1 MIRAG
6 VAHSTHIDSAKAAE
20 AASRQ
25 AMDHAGISKASVT
38 ILFSTI
44 DHAPKY
50 QDVLK
55 VVRKITKAPHVIGAS
70 GYGVI
75 TERIEIER
83 RPAIGVMVLELESIE
98 AQSFLVP
105 NLQESSFRAG
115 QRVAESLQHKDPPP
129 SLMLA
134 LADTFSFQSASFF
147 DGFEETWGYIPIIGG
162 TAAEDGAEEKTYQM
176 RNHEVAFDA
185 VAGLTLSGQ
194 FRSEMG
200 LTQSCQPFGEP
211 FRVTRANGNTIYE
224 IEGRPAYDM
233 LLESLTEI
241 EFENPHHLF
250 QRIFL
255 GLPTRDFQTDF
266 TRSNYLIRNITGVN
280 AKKGVL
286 TCVTPVEAGDIM
298 TFTVRDAERAR
309 HDLLLTLRD
318 LKERFGSTKP
328 AFGFYF
334 NCCARGEALYDRL
347 NEDTKF
353 IRQFFPD
360 VPILGIFAYG
370 ELSPVDHVNH
380 LHHYSGALTLVSE
393 S

>member
-1 MIRAG
+1 
-6 VAHSTHIDSAKAAE
+6 
-20 AASRQ
+20 
-25 AMDHAGISKASVT
+25 
-38 ILFSTI
+38 
-44 DHAPKY
+44 
-50 QDVLK
+50 
-55 VVRKITKAPHVIGAS
+55 VRKKKSSKKAKS
-70 GYGVI
+70 KQKKC
-75 TERIEIER
+75 IEVGCAIIEKHGKILIAQR
-83 RPAIGVMVLELESIE
+83 RPGD
-98 AQSFLVP
+98 FL
-105 NLQESSFRAG
+105 G
-115 QRVAESLQHKDPPP
+115 
-129 SLMLA
+129 
-134 LADTFSFQSASFF
+134 
-147 DGFEETWGYIPIIGG
+147 GYWEFPGG
-162 TAAEDGAEEKTYQM
+162 KRRD
-176 RNHEVAFDA
+176 H
-185 VAGLTLSGQ
+185 
-194 FRSEMG
+194 
-200 LTQSCQPFGEP
+200 
-211 FRVTRANGNTIYE
+211 GNIIYE
-224 IEGRPAYDM
+224 IDGRPAYDM

-241 EFENPHHLF
+241 EFENPHQIF

-286 TCVTPVEAGDIM
+286 TCVTPVEVGDFM

-309 HDLLLTLRD
+309 HDLLVTLKD

-334 NCCARGEALYDRL
+334 NCCARGEALYGRL